1 MAQYQGRY
9 EPARQTDEYGNP
21 IHQSSGQN
29 VNPVRA
35 SQTTGLYGTGIGGA
49 GGEALSYGV
58 GGGGGG
64 QGQQQQQ
71 QQMEHRS
78 GEGGILRRSGSSG
91 SSSVS

>member
-9 EPARQTDEYGNP
+9 EPARQTDEYGNL
-21 IHQSSGQN
+21 IHQSSDQN

-58 GGGGGG
+58 GGG

-71 QQMEHRS
+71 QQQREHRS

>member
-58 GGGGGG
+58 GGG

-71 QQMEHRS
+71 QQQREHRS

>member
-58 GGGGGG
+58 GGG